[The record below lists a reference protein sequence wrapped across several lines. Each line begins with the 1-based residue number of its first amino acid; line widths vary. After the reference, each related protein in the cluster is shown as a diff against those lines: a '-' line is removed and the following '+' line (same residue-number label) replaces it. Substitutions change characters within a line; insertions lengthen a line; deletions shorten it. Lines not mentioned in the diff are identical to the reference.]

1 MGKISTI
8 QCYNIRKE
16 VALMAE
22 EKEIGKVLHFFG
34 KASAAAIKL
43 SGDLKVGDSIR
54 IKGHTTDFTQTI
66 ESMMIGQNAVNEAK
80 QGDDIGIKVKDHVR
94 EHDVV
99 YKLLA

>member
-1 MGKISTI
+1 
-8 QCYNIRKE
+8 
-16 VALMAE
+16 MAE
-22 EKEIGKVLHFFG
+22 ENEIGKVLHYFG

-43 SGDLKVGDSIR
+43 SGDLKVGDTIH

-66 ESMMIGQNAVNEAK
+66 ESMQIGQNAVSEAK

-99 YKLLA
+99 FKVVG